1 MLKTIDG
8 FQFKNIIDYGVR
20 HLENNI
26 NVINDLNVFPVP
38 DGDTGTNM
46 VLTAKNGLAA
56 INGLSDELSTVAKTF
71 GDAVIFGARGNSG
84 VIFSQFLKGICEC
97 LKKTD
102 EADSSVFCEAV
113 SNGVKFAYGAVSNPV
128 EGTILTVIKE
138 ASQAVEAN
146 KISITSIDDIVSVFL
161 SNARLSLEKT
171 TEMLPALKKA
181 GVVDSGG
188 AGLVCFFEGIQ
199 KYLNG
204 ETVEAVS
211 QNEAIP
217 SYIDYSV
224 YNKNSKFKF
233 GYCTELLIQLLDC
246 KEDLDIN
253 YFRNT
258 LEGMGDSLVT
268 SYDVDKLRVH
278 IHTHT
283 PEQILEFCHRFGEF
297 LSLKIENMTV
307 QHTQLTPKLVCSES
321 DCETAYTTVA
331 VAPNKHLAGIFID
344 MGADVVMLN
353 EACPATEDFIEAFE
367 KKPDNKIVI
376 FPNDPDSILAAQ
388 QAAELY
394 KDADVKV
401 IDCSSV
407 ANCYS
412 ALATLDFECEDIDY
426 VAESANQLISS
437 IYSVS
442 LLRSAQNLIYGEKII
457 EKNNFFSATT
467 NEVLFIGDTL
477 REVASKTINNILEQE
492 DYCVITLFYGQ
503 NTTEEEIALL
513 TEDINQANPFVEI
526 FTLPTE
532 SVSYELTIS
541 FE

>member
-1 MLKTIDG
+1 MLNTIDG
-8 FQFKNIIDYGVR
+8 FQFKNIIEYGVKN
-20 HLENNI
+20 LENNI
-26 NVINDLNVFPVP
+26 NIINDLNVFPVP

-46 VLTAKNGLAA
+46 VLTVKNGLAA
-56 INGLSDELSTVAKTF
+56 INDLPDELPAVAKTF

-97 LKKTD
+97 LKALN
-102 EADSSVFCEAV
+102 EADSSVFCDAV

-138 ASQAVEAN
+138 SFQAVEAN
-146 KISITSIDDIVSVFL
+146 KASIISIDDVVSVFL
-161 SNARLSLEKT
+161 NSARISLDKT

-204 ETVEAVS
+204 EKIESAP
-211 QNEAIP
+211 QNEPLP

-224 YNKNSKFKF
+224 YNKKSKFKF
-233 GYCTELLIQLLDC
+233 GYCTELLIQLLDS
-246 KEDLDIN
+246 KEELDIN

-258 LEGMGDSLVT
+258 LEVMGDSLVT
-268 SYDVDKLRVH
+268 SYDADKLRVH

-307 QHTQLTPKLVCSES
+307 QHTQLTPKLVCSDNS
-321 DCETAYTTVA
+321 DETAYTTVA
-331 VAPNKHLAGIFID
+331 VAPNKHLADIFID

-353 EACPATEDFIEAFE
+353 EACPATEDFIEAFK
-367 KKPDNKIVI
+367 KKPNNKIVI

-394 KDADVKV
+394 KNAAVTV
-401 IDCSSV
+401 INCGSV

-412 ALATLDFECEDIDY
+412 ALATLDFECDDIDF
-426 VAESANQLISS
+426 VAENANQLISS

-442 LLRSAQNLIYGEKII
+442 VLRSAQNLIYGEKTI
-457 EKNNFFSATT
+457 EKNSFFSATA
-467 NEVLFIGDTL
+467 NDVLFIGDTL
-477 REVASKTINNILEQE
+477 RDVALKTINNTLEQE
-492 DYCVITLFYGQ
+492 DYCVITLFFGQ
-503 NTTEEEIALL
+503 NTTEEEIVLL
-513 TEDINQANPFVEI
+513 TEEINKSHPFVEI
-526 FTLPTE
+526 FALPTE
-532 SVSYELTIS
+532 SVSYDLTIS

>member
-1 MLKTIDG
+1 
-8 FQFKNIIDYGVR
+8 
-20 HLENNI
+20 
-26 NVINDLNVFPVP
+26 
-38 DGDTGTNM
+38 
-46 VLTAKNGLAA
+46 
-56 INGLSDELSTVAKTF
+56 
-71 GDAVIFGARGNSG
+71 
-84 VIFSQFLKGICEC
+84 
-97 LKKTD
+97 
-102 EADSSVFCEAV
+102 
-113 SNGVKFAYGAVSNPV
+113 
-128 EGTILTVIKE
+128 
-138 ASQAVEAN
+138 
-146 KISITSIDDIVSVFL
+146 
-161 SNARLSLEKT
+161 
-171 TEMLPALKKA
+171 
-181 GVVDSGG
+181 
-188 AGLVCFFEGIQ
+188 
-199 KYLNG
+199 
-204 ETVEAVS
+204 
-211 QNEAIP
+211 
-217 SYIDYSV
+217 
-224 YNKNSKFKF
+224 
-233 GYCTELLIQLLDC
+233 
-246 KEDLDIN
+246 
-253 YFRNT
+253 
-258 LEGMGDSLVT
+258 
-268 SYDVDKLRVH
+268 
-278 IHTHT
+278 
-283 PEQILEFCHRFGEF
+283 
-297 LSLKIENMTV
+297 MTV

-394 KDADVKV
+394 KDAAVKV

-513 TEDINQANPFVEI
+513 IEDINQANPFVEI

>member
-8 FQFKNIIDYGVR
+8 FHFRNIIDSGVR
-20 HLENNI
+20 YLENNI

-46 VLTAKNGLAA
+46 VLTVKNGLAS
-56 INGLSDELSTVAKTF
+56 INNTDDKLSALAQTF

-84 VIFSQFLKGICEC
+84 VIFSQFLKGICEG
-97 LKKTD
+97 LKSVN
-102 EADSSVFCEAV
+102 EADSSAFCDAV
-113 SNGVKFAYGAVSNPV
+113 SNGVKFAYGAVAHPV

-138 ASQAVEAN
+138 ASQALEAN
-146 KISITSIDDIVSVFL
+146 KATVDSIDDAVSVFVC
-161 SNARLSLEKT
+161 NAKDALEKT
-171 TEMLPALKKA
+171 TDMLPVLKKA

-204 ETVEAVS
+204 ETIDVS
-211 QNEAIP
+211 SQAEAIP
-217 SYIDYSV
+217 SYVDYSV

-246 KEDLDIN
+246 KEELDIN

-268 SYDVDKLRVH
+268 SYDADKLRVH
-278 IHTHT
+278 IHTHN

-307 QHTQLTPKLVCSES
+307 QHTQLTPKLVCS
-321 DCETAYTTVA
+321 DNDDETAYTTVA
-331 VAPNKHLAGIFID
+331 VAPNKHLADIFIN

-367 KKPDNKIVI
+367 KKSGSKIVV
-376 FPNDPDSILAAQ
+376 FPNDPDSVLAAQ

-394 KDADVKV
+394 KDANVAV
-401 IDCSSV
+401 INCGSV

-412 ALATLDFECEDIDY
+412 ALATLDFECDDVNC
-426 VAESANQLISS
+426 VAQTAEQLISS

-442 LLRSAQNLIYGEKII
+442 VLHSAQNLIYGEKLI
-457 EKNNFFSATT
+457 EKNNFFSATDKD
-467 NEVLFIGDTL
+467 VLFIGDTL
-477 REVASKTINNILEQE
+477 REVALKTINNTLEQE

-503 NTTEEEIALL
+503 NTSEEEIALL
-513 TEDINQANPFVEI
+513 IEEINGLHPFVEI

-532 SVSYELTIS
+532 SVSYDLTIS

>member
-1 MLKTIDG
+1 MLNTIDG
-8 FQFKNIIDYGVR
+8 FQFKNIIEYGVR
-20 HLENNI
+20 NLENNI
-26 NVINDLNVFPVP
+26 NIINDLNVFPVP

-46 VLTAKNGLAA
+46 VLTVKNGLAA
-56 INGLSDELSTVAKTF
+56 INDLPDELPAVAKTF

-97 LKKTD
+97 LKALN
-102 EADSSVFCEAV
+102 EADSSVFCDAV

-138 ASQAVEAN
+138 SFQAVEAN
-146 KISITSIDDIVSVFL
+146 RASVVSIDDVVSVFL
-161 SNARLSLEKT
+161 NNARISLDKT

-204 ETVEAVS
+204 ETIESAP
-211 QNEAIP
+211 QNEPLP

-224 YNKNSKFKF
+224 YNKKSKFKF
-233 GYCTELLIQLLDC
+233 GYCTELLIQLLDS
-246 KEDLDIN
+246 KEELDIN

-258 LEGMGDSLVT
+258 LEVMGDSLVT
-268 SYDVDKLRVH
+268 SYDADKLRVH

-307 QHTQLTPKLVCSES
+307 QHTQLTPKLICSDNS
-321 DCETAYTTVA
+321 DETAYTTVA
-331 VAPNKHLAGIFID
+331 VAPNKHLADIFID

-367 KKPDNKIVI
+367 KKPNNKIVI

-394 KDADVKV
+394 KNAAVTV
-401 IDCSSV
+401 INCGSV

-412 ALATLDFECEDIDY
+412 ALATLDFDCDDIEF
-426 VAESANQLISS
+426 VTENTNQLISS

-442 LLRSAQNLIYGEKII
+442 VLRSAQNLIYGEKTI
-457 EKNNFFSATT
+457 EKNSFFSTT
-467 NEVLFIGDTL
+467 ANDVLFIGDTL
-477 REVASKTINNILEQE
+477 RDVALKTINNTLEQE
-492 DYCVITLFYGQ
+492 DYCVITLFFGQ
-503 NTTEEEIALL
+503 NTTEEEIVLL
-513 TEDINQANPFVEI
+513 TEEINKSHPFVEI
-526 FTLPTE
+526 FALPTE
-532 SVSYELTIS
+532 SVSYDLTIS

>member
-46 VLTAKNGLAA
+46 VLTVKNGLAA
-56 INGLSDELSTVAKTF
+56 INDSSDKLSTAAKIF

-97 LKKTD
+97 LKQTD
-102 EADSSVFCEAV
+102 EADSSVFCDAV

-138 ASQAVEAN
+138 SAQALESN
-146 KISITSIDDIVSVFL
+146 KATVCSIDDVVSVL
-161 SNARLSLEKT
+161 ISNAKTALEKT
-171 TEMLPALKKA
+171 TDMLPALKKA

-188 AGLVCFFEGIQ
+188 AGLVCFFEGVQ

-204 ETVEAVS
+204 ETVEAAA
-211 QNEAIP
+211 QTEALP
-217 SYIDYSV
+217 SYVDYSV
-224 YNKNSKFKF
+224 YNRNSKFRF
-233 GYCTELLIQLLDC
+233 GYCTELLIQLLDR
-246 KEDLDIN
+246 KEELDIN

-258 LEGMGDSLVT
+258 LESMGDSLVT
-268 SYDVDKLRVH
+268 SYDADKLRVH
-278 IHTHT
+278 IHTHH

-307 QHTQLTPKLVCSES
+307 QHTQLTPKLVCS
-321 DCETAYTTVA
+321 DNDDETAYTTVA
-331 VAPNKHLAGIFID
+331 VAPNKHLADIFTD
-344 MGADVVMLN
+344 MGADVVILN

-367 KKPDNKIVI
+367 KKPNNKIVI
-376 FPNDPDSILAAQ
+376 FPNDPDSILAAH

-394 KDADVKV
+394 KKSNVTV
-401 IDCSSV
+401 INCGSV

-412 ALATLDFECEDIDY
+412 ALATLDFECEDIDS
-426 VAESANQLISS
+426 VAENANQLISS

-442 LLRSAQNLIYGEKII
+442 VLRSAQNLIYGEKII
-457 EKNNFFSATT
+457 EKNSFFSATD
-467 NEVLFIGDTL
+467 NDVLFIGDTL
-477 REVASKTINNILEQE
+477 CDVALKTVNSTLANE
-492 DYCVITLFYGQ
+492 DYCVITLFFGQ
-503 NTTEEEIALL
+503 NTTEEEITSLI
-513 TEDINQANPFVEI
+513 EEINNSHPFVEI

-532 SVSYELTIS
+532 SVSYDLTIS

>member
-146 KISITSIDDIVSVFL
+146 KISVASIDDIVSVFL

-204 ETVEAVS
+204 ETVEISVQAEAV
-211 QNEAIP
+211 P
-217 SYIDYSV
+217 SYIDYSI
-224 YNKNSKFKF
+224 YNKKSKFKF
-233 GYCTELLIQLLDC
+233 GYCTELLIQLSEY
-246 KEDLDIN
+246 KEELDIN
-253 YFRNT
+253 CFRDT
-258 LEGMGDSLVT
+258 LSGMGDSLVT
-268 SYDVDKLRVH
+268 SYDNDKLRVH
-278 IHTHT
+278 IHTHQ

-307 QHTQLTPKLVCSES
+307 QHTQLSQKLICSDNIDES
-321 DCETAYTTVA
+321 EFAVIA
-331 VAPNKHLAGIFID
+331 VAPNRHLADIFID
-344 MGADVVMLN
+344 MGSDVIILN

-367 KKPDNKIVI
+367 STNKKDIIV
-376 FPNDPDSILAAQ
+376 FPNDPDSILASQ
-388 QAAELY
+388 QAALLY
-394 KDADVKV
+394 KKANVRTV
-401 IDCSSV
+401 NCHSV
-407 ANCYS
+407 ADCYS
-412 ALATLDFECEDIDY
+412 SLAILDFDSEDVES
-426 VAESANQLISS
+426 VAEAAEQTISS

-442 LLRSAQNLIYGEKII
+442 VLRSAQNLIYGEKKID
-457 EKNNFFSATT
+457 KNSFFATSN
-467 NEVLFIGDTL
+467 NEVLAIGDTF
-477 REVASKTINNILEQE
+477 EDVASEIIKKSLDNS
-492 DYCVITLFYGQ
+492 DFCVITLFYGQ
-503 NTTEEEIALL
+503 NINDKQIECLINEINENYPFTE
-513 TEDINQANPFVEI
+513 V

-532 SVSYELTIS
+532 SISYDLTIS